1 MIPMSDID
9 VVAGRDGRALC
20 AGLLAGACLVLPL
33 STEAAAATYPDKPIR
48 MILPGPPGGGAD
60 LLARMLSTKLSTALG
75 VAVVIDNRSGAGGLV
90 GTELAAK
97 ASPDGYTV
105 IVGNSGPN
113 AVLPAMLKSIPYDPL
128 TSFAA
133 VSLVASTV
141 NLLVVHPAVTA
152 GSVAELIALAKARPG
167 QMTFASGG
175 SGQPSHLSGELFRLQ
190 AGIEIVHVPYKG
202 SGPAVLDLI
211 GGRVSMMFGNI
222 PSVMPQ
228 VAAGK
233 LRALAVTSARRSRL
247 AAQLPTMAES
257 GLPGYESIQWYGVLV
272 PAATPGAI
280 VRRLHAEIV
289 SAVNA
294 ADLQEQL
301 VKQGFDAIGS
311 TPAEF
316 AAYMKTEIGK
326 WKKVVAAAGIKSD

>member
-1 MIPMSDID
+1 VKPA
-9 VVAGRDGRALC
+9 VFLLGAC
-20 AGLLAGACLVLPL
+20 ATLLAVPPPAGA
-33 STEAAAATYPDKPIR
+33 AQYPEKSIR

-60 LLARMLSTKLSTALG
+60 LLARMLSAKLSTALG
-75 VAVVIDNRSGAGGLV
+75 VGVVIDNRSGAGGLV

-128 TSFAA
+128 NSFAP

-152 GSVAELIALAKARPG
+152 GSVAELIALAKAKPG
-167 QMTFASGG
+167 MSTFASGG
-175 SGQPSHLSGELFRLQ
+175 SGQSSHLSGELFRYQ
-190 AGIEIVHVPYKG
+190 AGVEIVHVPYKG

-228 VAAGK
+228 VAVGK

-247 AAQLPTMAES
+247 VAQLPTMSEA
-257 GLPGYESIQWYGVLV
+257 GLPGYESIQWYGVLA
-272 PAATPGAI
+272 PAATPGII

-289 SAVNA
+289 AAVNA
-294 ADLQEQL
+294 PDLQEQML
-301 VKQGFDAIGS
+301 KQGFDTIGG

-316 AAYMKTEIGK
+316 AAYLRAEIDK
-326 WKKVVAAAGIKSD
+326 WKKVVAAAGIKPD